1 MSKVLG
7 IAQFAKA
14 AGVEE
19 ASARVMLRKISHPR
33 KERSYEFKSMD
44 EIKKLIEKIR
54 KSPAAP
60 KKTKKASPKKK
71 AKPPQKVV
79 VKKKKLT
86 PKKKTP
92 KVSSKDSE
100 VLGVD
105 S

>member
-19 ASARVMLRKISHPR
+19 ASARVMLRKINHPR

-54 KSPAAP
+54 KAPAAP

-71 AKPPQKVV
+71 AKPAKKAV
-79 VKKKKLT
+79 VKKKVT
-86 PKKKTP
+86 PKKK
-92 KVSSKDSE
+92 KAASDEAVSGE
-100 VLGVD
+100 E
-105 S
+105 